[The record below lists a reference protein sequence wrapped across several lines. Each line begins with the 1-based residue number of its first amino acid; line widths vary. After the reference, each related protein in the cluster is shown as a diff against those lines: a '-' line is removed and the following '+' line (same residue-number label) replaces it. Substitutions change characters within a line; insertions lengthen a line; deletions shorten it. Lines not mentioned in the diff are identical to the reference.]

1 MIQELI
7 YQKFGVLYSVKYLS
21 ELLKNLGFSYQKARF
36 AVGGKDPENIL
47 KRKTW
52 LWHTWPEIVKKAS
65 NRMHISCS
73 VMRHLSLNGEPS
85 LIHGLLSGSSLLYP
99 LQVSAKDIRSSG

>member
-47 KRKTW
+47 KRKVW
-52 LWHTWPEIVKKAS
+52 L
-65 NRMHISCS
+65 
-73 VMRHLSLNGEPS
+73 G
-85 LIHGLLSGSSLLYP
+85 IHGRKSLKKP
-99 LQVSAKDIRSSG
+99 ATECISPVR